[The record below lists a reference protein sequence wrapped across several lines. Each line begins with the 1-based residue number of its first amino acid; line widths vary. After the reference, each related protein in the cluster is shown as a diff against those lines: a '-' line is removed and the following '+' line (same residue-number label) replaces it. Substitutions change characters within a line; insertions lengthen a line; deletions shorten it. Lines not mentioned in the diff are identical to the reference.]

1 MTLRTYLLRV
11 IPRHYCSNCGRHWCS
26 QVVPSLSAS
35 ALTCAA
41 GDDHHS
47 CAVRHTWHGG
57 QAVDELTIR
66 TVSWMQ
72 GEAQPGYALL
82 ALEGGRWAVSH
93 CDTPPQLYLLVGYAV
108 YLLATGIYIVRTH
121 YTRITTNKEHEHSR
135 NNSTSLART
144 AAGAQPHSWRHWRA
158 VAAEVAREV
167 LLFLGCSCSLFVVI
181 RWMCV
186 LLAYL

>member
-108 YLLATGIYIVRTH
+108 YLLATGVYIARTH
-121 YTRITTNKEHEHSR
+121 YT
-135 NNSTSLART
+135 LART
-144 AAGAQPHSWRHWRA
+144 AAGAQPHSGRQWRT
-158 VAAEVAREV
+158 VATEAAREV

-181 RWMCV
+181 RWMCL